1 MEQKVCSLTI
11 RGETKQYPLDT
22 TFQQIADEYQK
33 QFENKIVLV
42 KFQNDLK
49 ELSQSVL
56 RDGSLEFVTADQK
69 PGKDTYRRSLTL
81 LMETAAWKLYPNLE
95 LLVQHSIGQGY
106 YCEFRHKDAICVPDR
121 KMLSSLKEKMQAGQT
136 NEAVPSKKGTAVY
149 SCIVFL
155 FLFAVMGYLYYRI
168 LRPFEKLQGFA
179 ENIAQGNFDVPLK
192 YERSNYFGAFTWA
205 FDSMRKEI
213 IKARAAEREAV
224 ENNKTVIA
232 TLSHDIKTPVASI
245 RAYAEGLAAY
255 MDTTLEKRMKFAE
268 VIIRKCDEVSA
279 LTNDLFLHALSD
291 MDKLEM
297 NMHEVKLC
305 AFMRKAVAELI
316 SDMDSVRLYL
326 PDSEWVISADE
337 KRLMQLTE
345 NILNNAAKYGEMPV
359 DITIRQKDNDTVQ
372 INFKD
377 YGNGMKDEDIPFALD
392 KFYRGKNSAYKP
404 GAGLGLYIVK
414 YITNKMSGEVRLYNH
429 ADGLE
434 VVVELPVKG

>member
-1 MEQKVCSLTI
+1 M
-11 RGETKQYPLDT
+11 
-22 TFQQIADEYQK
+22 
-33 QFENKIVLV
+33 
-42 KFQNDLK
+42 
-49 ELSQSVL
+49 
-56 RDGSLEFVTADQK
+56 
-69 PGKDTYRRSLTL
+69 
-81 LMETAAWKLYPNLE
+81 
-95 LLVQHSIGQGY
+95 
-106 YCEFRHKDAICVPDR
+106 
-121 KMLSSLKEKMQAGQT
+121 
-136 NEAVPSKKGTAVY
+136 
-149 SCIVFL
+149 
-155 FLFAVMGYLYYRI
+155 
-168 LRPFEKLQGFA
+168 
-179 ENIAQGNFDVPLK
+179 PLK
-192 YERSNYFGAFTWA
+192 YERCNYFGAFTWA

-245 RAYAEGLAAY
+245 RAYAEGLAAH
-255 MDTTLEKRMKFAE
+255 MDTTPEKRMKFAE

-345 NILNNAAKYGEMPV
+345 NILNNAAKYGKMPV
-359 DITIRQKDNDTVQ
+359 DITIRQKDNDTVE

-392 KFYRGKNSAYKP
+392 KFYRGKNSADKP

-414 YITNKMSGEVRLYNH
+414 YITNKMNGEVRLYNH
-429 ADGLE
+429 VDGLE
-434 VVVELPVKG
+434 VVVELPVKE

>member
-1 MEQKVCSLTI
+1 
-11 RGETKQYPLDT
+11 
-22 TFQQIADEYQK
+22 
-33 QFENKIVLV
+33 
-42 KFQNDLK
+42 
-49 ELSQSVL
+49 
-56 RDGSLEFVTADQK
+56 
-69 PGKDTYRRSLTL
+69 
-81 LMETAAWKLYPNLE
+81 
-95 LLVQHSIGQGY
+95 
-106 YCEFRHKDAICVPDR
+106 
-121 KMLSSLKEKMQAGQT
+121 
-136 NEAVPSKKGTAVY
+136 
-149 SCIVFL
+149 
-155 FLFAVMGYLYYRI
+155 
-168 LRPFEKLQGFA
+168 
-179 ENIAQGNFDVPLK
+179 
-192 YERSNYFGAFTWA
+192 
-205 FDSMRKEI
+205 MRKEI

-245 RAYAEGLAAY
+245 RAYAEGLAAH
-255 MDTTLEKRMKFAE
+255 MDTTPEKRMKFAE

-392 KFYRGKNSAYKP
+392 KFYRGKNSADKP

-414 YITNKMSGEVRLYNH
+414 YITNKMNGEVRLYNH
-429 ADGLE
+429 VDGLE

>member
-1 MEQKVCSLTI
+1 MGIK
-11 RGETKQYPLDT
+11 Y
-22 TFQQIADEYQK
+22 
-33 QFENKIVLV
+33 
-42 KFQNDLK
+42 
-49 ELSQSVL
+49 
-56 RDGSLEFVTADQK
+56 
-69 PGKDTYRRSLTL
+69 
-81 LMETAAWKLYPNLE
+81 
-95 LLVQHSIGQGY
+95 
-106 YCEFRHKDAICVPDR
+106 CVP
-121 KMLSSLKEKMQAGQT
+121 
-136 NEAVPSKKGTAVY
+136 
-149 SCIVFL
+149 
-155 FLFAVMGYLYYRI
+155 
-168 LRPFEKLQGFA
+168 
-179 ENIAQGNFDVPLK
+179 
-192 YERSNYFGAFTWA
+192 
-205 FDSMRKEI
+205 
-213 IKARAAEREAV
+213 
-224 ENNKTVIA
+224 KTV
-232 TLSHDIKTPVASI
+232 H
-245 RAYAEGLAAY
+245 
-255 MDTTLEKRMKFAE
+255 MDTTPEKRMKFAE

-392 KFYRGKNSAYKP
+392 KFYRGKNSADKP

-414 YITNKMSGEVRLYNH
+414 YITNEMNGEVRLYNH
-429 ADGLE
+429 VDGLE

>member
-1 MEQKVCSLTI
+1 MKNTI
-11 RGETKQYPLDT
+11 RKKWIITTVVFTAVLLLITAVFLLPGTKQPAED
-22 TFQQIADEYQK
+22 
-33 QFENKIVLV
+33 
-42 KFQNDLK
+42 
-49 ELSQSVL
+49 
-56 RDGSLEFVTADQK
+56 
-69 PGKDTYRRSLTL
+69 
-81 LMETAAWKLYPNLE
+81 TAAEQIVAVNEVQQLIRRGEDEQAALKL
-95 LLVQHSIGQGY
+95 Q
-106 YCEFRHKDAICVPDR
+106 A
-121 KMLSSLKEKMQAGQT
+121 LKEKMQAGQI
-136 NEAVPSKKGTAVY
+136 NEAAPSKKGTAVY

-179 ENIAQGNFDVPLK
+179 KNIAQGNFNVPLK
-192 YERSNYFGAFTWA
+192 YERCNYFGAFTWA

-224 ENNKTVIA
+224 ENNKTIIA

-245 RAYAEGLAAY
+245 RAYAEGLAAH
-255 MDTTLEKRMKFAE
+255 MDTTPEKRMKFAE

-345 NILNNAAKYGEMPV
+345 NILNNAAKYGKMPV

-392 KFYRGKNSAYKP
+392 KFYRGKNSADKP
-404 GAGLGLYIVK
+404 GAGLGQYDRIF
-414 YITNKMSGEVRLYNH
+414 
-429 ADGLE
+429 
-434 VVVELPVKG
+434 

>member
-1 MEQKVCSLTI
+1 MKNTI
-11 RGETKQYPLDT
+11 RKKWIITTVVFTAVLLLITAVFLLPGTKQPTED
-22 TFQQIADEYQK
+22 
-33 QFENKIVLV
+33 
-42 KFQNDLK
+42 
-49 ELSQSVL
+49 
-56 RDGSLEFVTADQK
+56 
-69 PGKDTYRRSLTL
+69 
-81 LMETAAWKLYPNLE
+81 TAAEQIVAVNEVQQLIRRGEDGQAALKL
-95 LLVQHSIGQGY
+95 Q
-106 YCEFRHKDAICVPDR
+106 A
-121 KMLSSLKEKMQAGQT
+121 LKEKMQAVQI
-136 NEAVPSKKGTAVY
+136 NEAAPSKKGTAVY

-168 LRPFEKLQGFA
+168 LRPFEKFFKWAQYPVIQISHNRKKRPFEKLQGFA
-179 ENIAQGNFDVPLK
+179 ENIAQGNFNVPLK
-192 YERSNYFGAFTWA
+192 YERGNYFGAFTWA

-414 YITNKMSGEVRLYNH
+414 YITNKMNGEVRLYNH

>member
-1 MEQKVCSLTI
+1 M
-11 RGETKQYPLDT
+11 
-22 TFQQIADEYQK
+22 
-33 QFENKIVLV
+33 
-42 KFQNDLK
+42 
-49 ELSQSVL
+49 
-56 RDGSLEFVTADQK
+56 
-69 PGKDTYRRSLTL
+69 
-81 LMETAAWKLYPNLE
+81 
-95 LLVQHSIGQGY
+95 
-106 YCEFRHKDAICVPDR
+106 
-121 KMLSSLKEKMQAGQT
+121 
-136 NEAVPSKKGTAVY
+136 
-149 SCIVFL
+149 
-155 FLFAVMGYLYYRI
+155 
-168 LRPFEKLQGFA
+168 
-179 ENIAQGNFDVPLK
+179 
-192 YERSNYFGAFTWA
+192 
-205 FDSMRKEI
+205 
-213 IKARAAEREAV
+213 

-245 RAYAEGLAAY
+245 RAYAEGLAAH
-255 MDTTLEKRMKFAE
+255 MDTTPEKRMKFAE

-345 NILNNAAKYGEMPV
+345 NILNNAAKYGKMPV

-392 KFYRGKNSAYKP
+392 KFYRGKNSADKP

-414 YITNKMSGEVRLYNH
+414 YITNKMNGEVRLYNH
-429 ADGLE
+429 VDGLE
-434 VVVELPVKG
+434 VVVELPVKE